1 VTLWPRFV
9 PPFFVPAK
17 RNGACWPSRHQA
29 LFDLSTGVVTGL
41 MVGPVIGYDA
51 ASRSRLKFGA
61 NETVLIR
68 ATTYRTTSALLGL
81 CGPPHVVAEK
91 RFFRHRGRRPARG
104 RWGPPTTP
112 RSSRMNELATKIISK
127 GARRACAD
135 DRSEVWQTRKG
146 SAGKFR
152 FEQGTVLR
160 NWDGAATACYDIMA
174 LSRDLPGQPAAL

>member
-1 VTLWPRFV
+1 MGHAGHRGI
-9 PPFFVPAK
+9 K
-17 RNGACWPSRHQA
+17 RSSICRQSW
-29 LFDLSTGVVTGL
+29 DGL
-41 MVGPVIGYDA
+41 DGRG
-51 ASRSRLKFGA
+51 L
-61 NETVLIR
+61 
-68 ATTYRTTSALLGL
+68 LLGMTL
-81 CGPPHVVAEK
+81 
-91 RFFRHRGRRPARG
+91 RHAVDSNSAQTRPFSSGRRHTGQLLPCLAFVVRRMWWLRSG
-104 RWGPPTTP
+104 SFGTAVGDRWGPPTTP